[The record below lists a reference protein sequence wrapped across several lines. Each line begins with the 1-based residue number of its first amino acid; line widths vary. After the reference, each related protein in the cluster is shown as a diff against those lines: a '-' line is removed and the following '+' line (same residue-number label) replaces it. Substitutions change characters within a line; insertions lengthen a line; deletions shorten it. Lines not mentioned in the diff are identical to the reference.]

1 MLGHEKN
8 KVLFD
13 IKMSFWF
20 KSTNITK
27 TFRIILIALSG
38 VDTSSSYLT
47 RRILPGKELAKF
59 EASTM
64 SMNRSEHSLVLVY
77 VNKIINPGFMN
88 NTFQ

>member
-1 MLGHEKN
+1 MFFL
-8 KVLFD
+8 
-13 IKMSFWF
+13 WF
-20 KSTNITK
+20 SGSQSNLKQL

-64 SMNRSEHSLVLVY
+64 SMKRSEHSLMCIQSLV
-77 VNKIINPGFMN
+77 VHKFLFKCLPMEE
-88 NTFQ
+88 QA